1 MLTPSTINIIETL
14 IDKVFDDAKARFLG
28 KTAAGKRIVFSI
40 IKDLTLP
47 AVFENAA
54 IDEGGIPEIATI
66 NSILV
71 VANNYLESAK
81 SKAKAEVV
89 AKIQAFVDQSKF
101 SQDNEVEMRKEIK
114 DWLTETWKTVTTNL
128 ETIVDAETQKT
139 KNISLLDGI
148 VRMNAVQEIDDP
160 VVFWI
165 VTRMGKDHPCD
176 ECAEIHLMD
185 DGITPRLWKMSEVS
199 YGYHVRG
206 DDKPCVSGLHP
217 HCMCTL
223 TTLLPGYGFT
233 AGGRVTYIKDGF
245 NALEDQRG

>member
-1 MLTPSTINIIETL
+1 MLTPSVVNIIETE

-28 KTAAGKRIVFSI
+28 KTAAGKRMMFSI

-54 IDEGGIPEIATI
+54 VDEGGVPEIATL
-66 NSILV
+66 NSIIV

-101 SQDNEVEMRKEIK
+101 SEENETVLRKEIT
-114 DWLTETWKTVTTNL
+114 DSLVETWKTVTTNL

-148 VRMNAVQEIDDP
+148 VRMNAVQEVNDP

-165 VTRMGKDHPCD
+165 VTRMGKNHPCD
-176 ECAEIHLMD
+176 ECAEIHLMGD
-185 DGITPRLWKMSEVS
+185 RITPRLWKMSEVS

-206 DDKPCVSGLHP
+206 DDSPCVSGLHP

-233 AGGRVTYIKDGF
+233 AGGRVTYIKDGHDELS
-245 NALEDQRG
+245 AQRA